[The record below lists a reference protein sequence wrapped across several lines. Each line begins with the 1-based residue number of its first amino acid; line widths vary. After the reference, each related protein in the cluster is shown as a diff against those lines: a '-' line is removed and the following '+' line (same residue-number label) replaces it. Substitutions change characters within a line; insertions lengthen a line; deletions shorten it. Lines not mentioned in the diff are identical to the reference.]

1 MADEYSKLSDEQKA
15 ILDLLRKGRNLRYST
30 IEIQIQD
37 GVAVYATITEKIKL
51 VR

>member
-1 MADEYSKLSDEQKA
+1 MVDEYSKLSDEQIRLLEIVKKSKA
-15 ILDLLRKGRNLRYST
+15 LKFST